1 MTRTIVTAQCTCDPR
16 GPPQCAHISTLGDTS
31 SPPAPFTLFPP
42 AIASVGTHPH
52 ARYHKSLLYCTL
64 SHQALPKRTQLREA
78 APTYTLT
85 IVHTPYLRVV
95 QVTLFMA
102 FALILNTTVTKVLCR
117 IGNRSG
123 TRGGVIS
130 GERGV
135 IKLFDS
141 ECGVIFH

>member
-1 MTRTIVTAQCTCDPR
+1 MLSQTLKLASRNGGQAGNVWAGCVPVDQGVRLDLPVSRSNSLVVVACRVPR
-16 GPPQCAHISTLGDTS
+16 QT
-31 SPPAPFTLFPP
+31 
-42 AIASVGTHPH
+42 
-52 ARYHKSLLYCTL
+52 
-64 SHQALPKRTQLREA
+64 
-78 APTYTLT
+78 APTYTPT
-85 IVHTPYLRVV
+85 IVNTPDLRVV